1 MVTMPAP
8 RIVVTDAVSMAEAI
22 RLYGIIPLFATKIP
36 NYSIEELTPEGYL
49 AFDGPEGIISSP
61 WDWKVTCVQMGEFA
75 YGKFLLGGK
84 AAFATLEWYREL
96 RAWRLSQARYRPDA
110 NGKKVLA
117 QMAADGDIT
126 VKKVRELLGINKSKA
141 DALLMKLQMSCRVV
155 TGDIQR
161 VYRGP
166 YLEYKGWQ
174 TATFCT
180 PEALFDTSGIEEM
193 LHLEHNISHSLE
205 TGHSPKESYNLLCGH
220 IRTIV
225 PDITD
230 RELSHLLG

>member
-1 MVTMPAP
+1 
-8 RIVVTDAVSMAEAI
+8 MAEAI

-36 NYSIEELTPEGYL
+36 NYSIEELTPDGYL
-49 AFDGPEGIISSP
+49 AFDGPQGIVSSP

-96 RAWRLSQARYRPDA
+96 RAWRLSQAKYKPDA
-110 NGKKVLA
+110 AGKKVLE

-141 DALLMKLQMSCRVV
+141 DALLTKLQMACRVV

-193 LHLEHNISHSLE
+193 LHLEHSISHSL
-205 TGHSPKESYNLLCGH
+205 
-220 IRTIV
+220 
-225 PDITD
+225 
-230 RELSHLLG
+230 

>member
-1 MVTMPAP
+1 
-8 RIVVTDAVSMAEAI
+8 
-22 RLYGIIPLFATKIP
+22 
-36 NYSIEELTPEGYL
+36 
-49 AFDGPEGIISSP
+49 
-61 WDWKVTCVQMGEFA
+61 
-75 YGKFLLGGK
+75 
-84 AAFATLEWYREL
+84 
-96 RAWRLSQARYRPDA
+96 
-110 NGKKVLA
+110 
-117 QMAADGDIT
+117 
-126 VKKVRELLGINKSKA
+126 LLGIDKSKA
-141 DALLMKLQMSCRVV
+141 DALLTNLQMACRVV

-180 PEALFDTSGIEEM
+180 PEALFDPSGIEEM

-205 TGHSPKESYNLLCGH
+205 TDHSPKESYKLLCGH

>member
-1 MVTMPAP
+1 MVRRPQIT
-8 RIVVTDAVSMAEAI
+8 VTDAESMAEAI
-22 RLYGIIPLFATKIP
+22 RLYGIIPLFATRIP
-36 NYSIEELTPEGYL
+36 GFSIEELTPEGYL

-84 AAFATLEWYREL
+84 AAFATLEWYHEL
-96 RAWRLSQARYRPDA
+96 RAWRLSQAKYKPDA
-110 NGKKVLA
+110 AGKKVLE
-117 QMAADGDIT
+117 QMATDGDIT

-141 DALLMKLQMSCRVV
+141 DALLTKLQMACRVV

-193 LHLEHNISHSLE
+193 LHLEHNNSRSLE
-205 TGHSPKESYNLLCGH
+205 TGHSPKESYRLLSEH
-220 IRTIV
+220 IRAVV
-225 PDITD
+225 PGITD
-230 RELSHLLG
+230 RQLGQLLG